1 MVVRTK
7 QDAIRVLSD
16 IEGDK
21 RFFSKDGCILG
32 NLPQLA
38 ECLAHMNDDSF
49 GYHVTPE
56 KNDFSRWIGEVVGD
70 DKLAKDIRLA
80 MSRGEAA
87 EMVKSR
93 VAWLKA
99 KVGR

>member
-7 QDAIRVLSD
+7 QDAARVLSE

-21 RFFSKDGCILG
+21 RFYSNDGCIISDLQ
-32 NLPQLA
+32 QLA

-56 KNDFSRWIGEVVGD
+56 KNDFSRWIGDVLGD
-70 DKLAKDIRLA
+70 EKLARDISVVVNRL
-80 MSRGEAA
+80 EAA
-87 EMVKSR
+87 AMVKTR
-93 VAWLKA
+93 VTWLKA
-99 KVGR
+99 KMQK